1 MRSKLRALRL
11 LIIAVLFMLVWLR
24 AYGAGFELRGPL
36 TFAGYQNGHE
46 VWVVGNGFRMI
57 ISDPTLNRRFQEL
70 EGKKISILVGEVR

>member
-36 TFAGYQNGHE
+36 TFGGFYGGNPT
-46 VWVVGNGFRMI
+46 WVVGKSLNI
-57 ISDPTLNRRFQEL
+57 LVADPILQNRLREL
-70 EGKKISILVGEVR
+70 EGKKVSIQIGEVK